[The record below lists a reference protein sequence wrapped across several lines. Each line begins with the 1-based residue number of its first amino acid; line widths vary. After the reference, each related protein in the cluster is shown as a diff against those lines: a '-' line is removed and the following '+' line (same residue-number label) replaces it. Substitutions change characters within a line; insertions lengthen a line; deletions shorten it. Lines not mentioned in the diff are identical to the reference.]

1 MNGHTGRLKFSV
13 DVNGGWVHGS
23 VWPTDDLGRQ
33 QIHDYECV
41 LSGAN
46 TGHDKPKTVSIHA

>member
-1 MNGHTGRLKFSV
+1 V